1 MERAF
6 EHAFAWLG
14 FGAKTAVGYGAMQVD
29 LKARDERIARARELE
44 AEKAHQR
51 EIETA
56 TSGLPEDAA
65 WVVQKVRSNAWPD
78 NGAFLADAE
87 TYLGGREML
96 SSEGYAKLS
105 EEMERRWRG
114 IMANPDAVEG
124 KKQKSKFK
132 DRQRALAKRLLQLN
146 AARTQAGFA
155 SPGAT

>member
-1 MERAF
+1 
-6 EHAFAWLG
+6 
-14 FGAKTAVGYGAMQVD
+14 MQVD

-105 EEMERRWRG
+105 E
-114 IMANPDAVEG
+114 ANGAP
-124 KKQKSKFK
+124 
-132 DRQRALAKRLLQLN
+132 LARHHGQ
-146 AARTQAGFA
+146 
-155 SPGAT
+155 PGCR